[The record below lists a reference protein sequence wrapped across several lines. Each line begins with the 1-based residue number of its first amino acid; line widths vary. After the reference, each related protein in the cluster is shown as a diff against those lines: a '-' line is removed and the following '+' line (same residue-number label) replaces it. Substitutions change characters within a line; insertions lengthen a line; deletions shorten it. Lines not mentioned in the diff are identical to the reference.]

1 MESAL
6 EKTTKCMGM
15 GKGLHHCNSLH
26 DVGGCGEGTVLCAQG
41 TSSCCRIRECL
52 RVCICARDRR
62 CMCDV
67 FCVRTCVHMPRLVH
81 VSVRVT
87 FTYTKLQKSK
97 YTNTA
102 QRDDTYLDRSRR

>member
-67 FCVRTCVHMPRLVH
+67 FLCSYMCAYATVSACERASDFHIYKTPKIKVHEYC
-81 VSVRVT
+81 ST
-87 FTYTKLQKSK
+87 
-97 YTNTA
+97 
-102 QRDDTYLDRSRR
+102 